1 MVYILIHGLGQD
13 ETSWNQVESLLL
25 QKKMKV
31 KKVSLYQLLQN
42 QDFTYENLF
51 ESFVQYC
58 LQFQEKV
65 SLCGLSLGGILAMDF
80 AKTYPQHI
88 QSLIIIGTPY
98 KIPRLLFGIQNLM
111 FHLMPQSTFEKMGS
125 KKKDFISLVQSM
137 THMNISK
144 DLELI
149 QCPTL
154 LLCGEKDTHNKKGCQ
169 LLNEHIHGSCF
180 EIIEHASHEVN
191 IDNPQLLAQKI
202 SSFYTKQKA

>member
-1 MVYILIHGLGQD
+1 M
-13 ETSWNQVESLLL
+13 L
-25 QKKMKV
+25 QQKIKV

-88 QSLIIIGTPY
+88 QSHIINGAPY
-98 KIPRLLFGIQNLM
+98 KIPRLLFGIQNLIY
-111 FHLMPQSTFEKMGS
+111 HLMPQSTFEKMAI

-137 THMNISK
+137 TYINISK
-144 DLELI
+144 DLELL
-149 QCPTL
+149 QCTIL
-154 LLCGEKDTHNKKGCQ
+154 LLCGEKYTHIKKGCL
-169 LLNEHIHGSCF
+169 LLNEHIH
-180 EIIEHASHEVN
+180 
-191 IDNPQLLAQKI
+191 
-202 SSFYTKQKA
+202 

>member
-1 MVYILIHGLGQD
+1 MVYILIHGLGQN

-25 QKKMKV
+25 QQKIKV
-31 KKVSLYQLLQN
+31 RKVSLYQLLQN

-65 SLCGLSLGGILAMDF
+65 SLCGLSLCGILAMDF
-80 AKTYPQHI
+80 AKAYPQHI
-88 QSLIIIGTPY
+88 QSLIVIGAPY
-98 KIPRLLFGIQNLM
+98 KIPRLLFSIQNII
-111 FHLMPQSTFEKMGS
+111 FHLMPQSTFKKMGI

-137 THMNISK
+137 AHMNLSK

-169 LLNEHIHGSCF
+169 LLSKHIQESCF

-191 IDNPQLLAQKI
+191 IDNPQLLTQKI

>member
-13 ETSWNQVESLLL
+13 KTSWNQVESLLL
-25 QKKMKV
+25 QQKIKV
-31 KKVSLYQLLQN
+31 RKVSLYQLLQN

-80 AKTYPQHI
+80 AKAYPQHI
-88 QSLIIIGTPY
+88 QSLIVIGAPY
-98 KIPRLLFGIQNLM
+98 KIPRLLFSIQNII
-111 FHLMPQSTFEKMGS
+111 FHLMPQSTFKKMGI

-137 THMNISK
+137 AHMNLSK

-169 LLNEHIHGSCF
+169 L
-180 EIIEHASHEVN
+180 
-191 IDNPQLLAQKI
+191 
-202 SSFYTKQKA
+202 